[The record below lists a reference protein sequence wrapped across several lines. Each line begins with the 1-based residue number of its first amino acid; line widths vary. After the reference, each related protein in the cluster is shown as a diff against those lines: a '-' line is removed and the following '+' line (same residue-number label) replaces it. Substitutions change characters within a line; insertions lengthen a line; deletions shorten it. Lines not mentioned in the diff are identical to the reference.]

1 MKAKIS
7 KTSKGITVVSQE
19 INTVSS
25 ATLGFWINAGNTT
38 ETGNSY
44 GISHF
49 LEHMLF
55 KGTKSRSAKQIAE
68 EIENVGGYM
77 NAYTSRNVTAYHA
90 KVLKENVDLAADVL
104 SDMIVNSTFPNEE
117 LERERNVVLQEIS
130 QTNDDPSDI
139 IFDHFQNISFPNQTI
154 GMPIL
159 GTEEIVSKIT
169 ANDLDCYMK
178 KFYTSPSIVFSVAG
192 NCSHDQ
198 ALEIVERYT
207 QNIPTHNPVKPEI
220 STNYVGGKF
229 SDKRKELEQTHV
241 ILGYKGIESTNEKIY
256 IASLFSS
263 ILGGGMSSRLFQE
276 IREKRGLVYSIYSFN
291 SNYRE
296 TGLFGVYAAT
306 SPEKVDELLS
316 VVCDEINKMKTS
328 ITKEEFERTKM
339 QYKANMLMSREVTA
353 SICEQNAS
361 QTILFGKPLEISSV
375 LDKINCISIDMI
387 EEYANDLTKSD
398 ISTVTVGDYEIK

>member
-7 KTSKGITVVSQE
+7 KARNGITVVSQE
-19 INTVSS
+19 INTVET
-25 ATLGFWINAGNTT
+25 ATLGFWVNAGNTT
-38 ETGNSY
+38 ECEGLY

-55 KGTKSRSAKQIAE
+55 KGTKNRSAKQIAE
-68 EIENVGGYM
+68 TIENVGGYM

-90 KVLKENVDLAADVL
+90 KVLKENVDLAAEVL
-104 SDMIVNSTFPNEE
+104 SDMLINSTFPNEE
-117 LERERNVVLQEIS
+117 LEKERNVVLQEIS

-139 IFDHFQNISFPNQTI
+139 IFDHFQEVSFPGQTI

-169 ANDLDCYMK
+169 ANDLDLYMK
-178 KFYTSPSIVFSVAG
+178 KFYTAPSVVFSVAG
-192 NCSHDQ
+192 NCSHDK
-198 ALEIVERYT
+198 AVEIVEKYT
-207 QNIPTHNPVKPEI
+207 KDIPTHNHEKVQI
-220 STNYVGGKF
+220 STNYVGGSF
-229 SDKRKELEQTHV
+229 SDKRQELEQTHV
-241 ILGYKGIESTNEKIY
+241 ILGYKGIESTNEKMY
-256 IASLFSS
+256 VASLFSS

-296 TGLFGVYAAT
+296 AGLFGVYAAT
-306 SPEKVDELLS
+306 SPDKVDELLG

-328 ITKEEFERTKM
+328 ITKEEFERTKT

-353 SICEQNAS
+353 SVCEQNAS
-361 QTILFGKPLEISSV
+361 QTILFGQPLEMESI
-375 LDKINCISIDMI
+375 LDKINSISIEMI
-387 EEYANDLTKSD
+387 EDYINELTSSRK
-398 ISTVTVGDYEIK
+398 TVVTVGNYNLK